1 MSHHII
7 EFKDVS
13 FVYPDGT
20 EALKDVSF
28 RVVHGEAVAI
38 VGPNGAGKTTLLMLM
53 NGLILPTSGEVL
65 VGEVPVTKKTLPEI
79 RRKVGVVMQNPDDQL
94 FMPTVGED
102 VAFGPINMGLPEEMV
117 IERVD
122 EALKKVGCLH
132 LKDRPPHRLSG
143 GQKKAVAIAGVLAMK
158 PDILV
163 MDEPSAGLDPRAR
176 KALINLLK
184 TFHHSKII
192 ASHDL
197 DLVLELCPRCIV
209 LNSGQV
215 LADGKARDLLLDEKL
230 IDRAGLEL
238 PLCVQNSGT
247 QT

>member
-7 EFKDVS
+7 EFRDVS

-28 RVVHGEAVAI
+28 RVVHGESVGI

-53 NGLILPTSGEVL
+53 NGLILPTRGEVL
-65 VGEVPVTKKTLPEI
+65 VGEIPVTKKTLREI

-102 VAFGPINMGLPEEMV
+102 VAFGPVNMGLPRETV
-117 IERVD
+117 NKRVE
-122 EALKKVGCLH
+122 EALNKVGCLH
-132 LKDRPPHRLSG
+132 LIERPPHRLSG
-143 GQKKAVAIAGVLAMK
+143 GQKKAVAIAGVLAME

-163 MDEPSAGLDPRAR
+163 MDEPSAALDPRAR
-176 KALINLLK
+176 RSLIELLK
-184 TFHHSKII
+184 SFHHSKII

-209 LNSGQV
+209 LNNGRV
-215 LADGKARDLLLDEKL
+215 LADGGSEQLLLDEGL

-238 PLCVQNSGT
+238 PLSVR
-247 QT
+247 

>member
-7 EFKDVS
+7 EFKGAC

-20 EALKDVSF
+20 EALKDISF
-28 RVVHGEAVAI
+28 RITHGESVGI
-38 VGPNGAGKTTLLMLM
+38 VGPNGAGKTTLIMLM
-53 NGLILPTSGEVL
+53 NGLVLATSGEVM
-65 VGEVPVTKKTLPEI
+65 VGEVPVTKKTLSQI
-79 RRKVGVVMQNPDDQL
+79 RQKVGVVMQNPDDQL
-94 FMPTVGED
+94 FMPTVEED
-102 VAFGPINMGLPEEMV
+102 VSFGPVNMGLPEESV
-117 IERVD
+117 KQRVD
-122 EALKKVGCLH
+122 EALRKVGCLH
-132 LKDRPPHRLSG
+132 LKERPPHRLSG

-176 KALINLLK
+176 RSLIELLK

-209 LNSGQV
+209 LNNGRV
-215 LADGKARDLLLDEKL
+215 LADGKSKELLLDREL
-230 IDRAGLEL
+230 IERAGLEL
-238 PLCVQNSGT
+238 PLCAP
-247 QT
+247 